1 MKITLLLFLLFLPAF
16 FAASEL
22 SFLLIRP
29 SKVLRLIEEKKKGAF
44 SILKI
49 QKRFRSSLIASQFGV
64 TISLIAIGW
73 LSNNLANDYWKSNIL
88 SNRFYDLL
96 LFLFVVLIVTLVS
109 GLIPKAL
116 VINNPESA
124 ALRLTSIFDA
134 VRKAMNPIVKTIE
147 FFASACLGLFNLNN
161 KWDSLNSGLSAG
173 ELETLIETNNVTGLK
188 PDEKNILE
196 GVFALKDTQVKEV
209 MIPRSEMVTLPK
221 NITFSELMKQVDKTR
236 HARFFVIGES
246 LDDVLGVL
254 DLRYLAK
261 PISKGEMEADTLL
274 EPFLLPVTKIIETCS
289 LAEIFPI
296 VRDYNPFLLV
306 VDEHGGT
313 AGLVTYSDFLGWL
326 LGGHIEEWGGE
337 ELVEIAPNTYLVDA
351 SINIELLAEK
361 LGLKLPED
369 YEYSTLGGFLMSL
382 FKKLPEKGASV
393 DFDNFR
399 FVVQTIEEPNRI
411 GKVKIIKKTGNGKG
425 KNLRTDQP

>member
-1 MKITLLLFLLFLPAF
+1 MKITFLLLLLILPAF

-22 SFLLIRP
+22 SFLLLRP
-29 SKVLRLIEEKKKGAF
+29 SKVLRLIEEKRKGAF

-73 LSNNLANDYWKSNIL
+73 VSKGMTYDFWSENIF
-88 SNRFYDLL
+88 SNRFYDLIFF
-96 LFLFVVLIVTLVS
+96 LFLVLIVTLIS

-124 ALRLTSIFDA
+124 ALRLTTIFDA
-134 VRKAMNPIVKTIE
+134 VRKGMKPIISIIE
-147 FFASACLGLFNLNN
+147 FFASACLRLFNLNN

-173 ELETLIETNNVTGLK
+173 ELETLIETDNVTGLK

-209 MIPRSEMVTLPK
+209 MIPRSEMVTLPR
-221 NITFSELMKQVDKTR
+221 NITFAQLMEQVDKTR

-246 LDDVLGVL
+246 LDDVLGVI

-261 PISKGEMEADTLL
+261 PISKSEMEANTLL
-274 EPFLLPVTKIIETCS
+274 EPFLLPVTKVIETCS
-289 LAEIFPI
+289 LAEILPL

-313 AGLVTYSDFLGWL
+313 EGMITAADLTGEIVGEEMLNSRIYSDMKMLDNFSMKWSIAGKSEI
-326 LGGHIEEWGGE
+326 IE
-337 ELVEIAPNTYLVDA
+337 
-351 SINIELLAEK
+351 INKK
-361 LGLKLPED
+361 LGCLIPEGPD
-369 YEYSTLGGFLMSL
+369 YHTLAGFLLEKFQMVPKIGDILDYKNIKFEIISMSGP
-382 FKKLPEKGASV
+382 KI
-393 DFDNFR
+393 DR
-399 FVVQTIEEPNRI
+399 
-411 GKVKIIKKTGNGKG
+411 VKIILLKS
-425 KNLRTDQP
+425 

>member
-1 MKITLLLFLLFLPAF
+1 MKITLLFLLLIFPAF

-29 SKVLRLIEEKKKGAF
+29 SKVLRLIEEKRKGAF

-64 TISLIAIGW
+64 TISLIAVGW
-73 LSNNLANDYWKSNIL
+73 LSKGLANDFWNLNKF
-88 SNRFYDLL
+88 SNRIYDLL
-96 LFLFVVLIVTLVS
+96 FFLFIVFVVTLIS

-124 ALRLTSIFDA
+124 ALRLTTIFDA
-134 VRKAMNPIVKTIE
+134 VRKGMQPIVSVIE
-147 FFASACLGLFNLNN
+147 FFASACLRLFNLNN
-161 KWDSLNSGLSAG
+161 KWDSLNSVLSAG
-173 ELETLIETNNVTGLK
+173 ELETLIETDNVTGLK

-221 NITFSELMKQVDKTR
+221 NITFAELMKQVDKTR

-261 PISKGEMEADTLL
+261 PISKSEMGANTLL
-274 EPFLLPVTKIIETCS
+274 EPFLLPVTKVIETCS
-289 LAEIFPI
+289 LAEILPI

-313 AGLVTYSDFLGWL
+313 EGLITAADLTGEIVGEEMLNSRVYSDMKMLDNFSKKWSIAGKAEI
-326 LGGHIEEWGGE
+326 IE
-337 ELVEIAPNTYLVDA
+337 
-351 SINIELLAEK
+351 INKK
-361 LGLKLPED
+361 LGCFLPEGAD
-369 YEYSTLGGFLMSL
+369 YHTLAGFLLEKFQMVPKIGDSLDFKNIKFEIISMSGP
-382 FKKLPEKGASV
+382 KI
-393 DFDNFR
+393 DR
-399 FVVQTIEEPNRI
+399 
-411 GKVKIIKKTGNGKG
+411 VKIFLPKS
-425 KNLRTDQP
+425 

>member
-1 MKITLLLFLLFLPAF
+1 MKITLLLLLLIFPAF

-29 SKVLRLIEEKKKGAF
+29 SKVLRLIEEKRKGAF

-64 TISLIAIGW
+64 TISLIAVGW
-73 LSNNLANDYWKSNIL
+73 ISKGLANEFWNLNKF
-88 SNRFYDLL
+88 SNRIYDLL
-96 LFLFVVLIVTLVS
+96 LFLFIVLIVTLIS

-124 ALRLTSIFDA
+124 ALRLTTIFDA
-134 VRKAMNPIVKTIE
+134 VRKGMQPIVSVIE
-147 FFASACLGLFNLNN
+147 FFASACLRLFNLNN
-161 KWDSLNSGLSAG
+161 KWDSLNSVLSAG
-173 ELETLIETNNVTGLK
+173 ELETLIETDNVTGLK

-209 MIPRSEMVTLPK
+209 MITRSEMVTLPK
-221 NITFSELMKQVDKTR
+221 NITFAELMKQVDKTR

-261 PISKGEMEADTLL
+261 PISKSEMEANTLL
-274 EPFLLPVTKIIETCS
+274 EPFLLPVTKVIETCS
-289 LAEIFPI
+289 LAEILPI

-313 AGLVTYSDFLGWL
+313 EGLITAADLTGEIVGEEMLNSRVYSDMKMLDNFSKKWSIAGKAEI
-326 LGGHIEEWGGE
+326 IE
-337 ELVEIAPNTYLVDA
+337 
-351 SINIELLAEK
+351 INKK
-361 LGLKLPED
+361 LGCFIPEGAD
-369 YEYSTLGGFLMSL
+369 YHTLAGFLLEKFQMVPKIGDSLDFKNIKFEIISMSGP
-382 FKKLPEKGASV
+382 KI
-393 DFDNFR
+393 DR
-399 FVVQTIEEPNRI
+399 
-411 GKVKIIKKTGNGKG
+411 VKIFLPKS
-425 KNLRTDQP
+425 

>member
-1 MKITLLLFLLFLPAF
+1 MKITVLLFLLFLPAF

-49 QKRFRSSLIASQFGV
+49 QQRFRSSLIASQFGV

-73 LSNNLANDYWKSNIL
+73 VSRNMAIDYWSKNIL
-88 SNRFYDLL
+88 QNRFYDLI
-96 LFLFVVLIVTLVS
+96 LFVFIVLIATLVS

-124 ALRLTSIFDA
+124 ALRLTSLFDV
-134 VRKAMNPIVKTIE
+134 VRKGMQPVVSIIE
-147 FFASACLGLFNLNN
+147 FLVSGCLRLFHLNN

-173 ELETLIETNNVTGLK
+173 ELETLIETDNVTGLK

-209 MIPRSEMVTLPK
+209 MIPRSEMVTLPR
-221 NITFSELMKQVDKTR
+221 NITYSQLMKKVHKTR
-236 HARFFVIGES
+236 HARFFVIGDS

-254 DLRYLAK
+254 DLRSLAK
-261 PISKGEMEADTLL
+261 PISKSEMEADTLL
-274 EPFLLPVTKIIETCS
+274 EPFLLPVTKVIETCS
-289 LAEIFPI
+289 LAEILPI
-296 VRDYNPFLLV
+296 VREYNPFLLV

-313 AGLVTYSDFLGWL
+313 EGLITAADLNGEIV
-326 LGGHIEEWGGE
+326 GE
-337 ELVEIAPNTYLVDA
+337 EMLNSRIYADMKMLDNLSRKWSLAGKSEIIE
-351 SINIELLAEK
+351 INKK
-361 LGLKLPED
+361 LGCFIPEGAD
-369 YEYSTLGGFLMSL
+369 YHTLAGFLLEKFQMVPKIGDSLDFNSIKFEIISMSGP
-382 FKKLPEKGASV
+382 KI
-393 DFDNFR
+393 DR
-399 FVVQTIEEPNRI
+399 
-411 GKVKIIKKTGNGKG
+411 VKIILPN
-425 KNLRTDQP
+425 N

>member
-1 MKITLLLFLLFLPAF
+1 MKITLLFLLLIFPAF

-29 SKVLRLIEEKKKGAF
+29 SKVLRLIEEKRKGAF

-64 TISLIAIGW
+64 TISLIAVGW
-73 LSNNLANDYWKSNIL
+73 LSKGLANEFWNLNKF
-88 SNRFYDLL
+88 SNRIYDLL
-96 LFLFVVLIVTLVS
+96 LFLFIVLIVTLIS

-124 ALRLTSIFDA
+124 ALRLTTIFDA
-134 VRKAMNPIVKTIE
+134 VRKGMQPIVSVIE
-147 FFASACLGLFNLNN
+147 FFASACLRLFNLNN
-161 KWDSLNSGLSAG
+161 KWDSLNSVLSAG
-173 ELETLIETNNVTGLK
+173 ELETLIETDNVTGLK

-221 NITFSELMKQVDKTR
+221 NITFAELMKQVDKTR

-261 PISKGEMEADTLL
+261 PISKSEMEANTLL
-274 EPFLLPVTKIIETCS
+274 EPFLLPVTKVIETCS
-289 LAEIFPI
+289 LAEILPI

-313 AGLVTYSDFLGWL
+313 EGLITAADLTGEIVGEEMLNSRVYSDMKMLDNFSKKWSIAGKAEI
-326 LGGHIEEWGGE
+326 IE
-337 ELVEIAPNTYLVDA
+337 
-351 SINIELLAEK
+351 INKK
-361 LGLKLPED
+361 LGCFLPEGAD
-369 YEYSTLGGFLMSL
+369 YHTLAGFLLEKFQMVPKIGDSLEFKNIKFEIISMSGP
-382 FKKLPEKGASV
+382 KI
-393 DFDNFR
+393 DR
-399 FVVQTIEEPNRI
+399 
-411 GKVKIIKKTGNGKG
+411 VKIFLPKS
-425 KNLRTDQP
+425 

>member
-1 MKITLLLFLLFLPAF
+1 MKITLLFLLLIFPAF

-29 SKVLRLIEEKKKGAF
+29 SKVLRLIEEKRKGAF

-64 TISLIAIGW
+64 TISLIAVGW
-73 LSNNLANDYWKSNIL
+73 LSKGLANDFWNVNKF
-88 SNRFYDLL
+88 SNRIYDLL
-96 LFLFVVLIVTLVS
+96 LFLFIVLIVTLIS

-124 ALRLTSIFDA
+124 ALRLTTIFDA
-134 VRKAMNPIVKTIE
+134 VRKGMQPIVSVIE
-147 FFASACLGLFNLNN
+147 FFASACLRLFNLNN
-161 KWDSLNSGLSAG
+161 KWDSLNSVLSAG
-173 ELETLIETNNVTGLK
+173 ELETLIETDNVTGLK

-221 NITFSELMKQVDKTR
+221 NITFAELMKQVDKTR

-261 PISKGEMEADTLL
+261 PISKSEMGANTLL
-274 EPFLLPVTKIIETCS
+274 EPFLLPVTKVIETCS
-289 LAEIFPI
+289 LAEILPI

-313 AGLVTYSDFLGWL
+313 EGLITAADLTGEIVGEEMLNSRVYSDMKMLDNFSKKWSIAGKAEI
-326 LGGHIEEWGGE
+326 IE
-337 ELVEIAPNTYLVDA
+337 
-351 SINIELLAEK
+351 INKK
-361 LGLKLPED
+361 LGCFLPEGAD
-369 YEYSTLGGFLMSL
+369 YHTLAGFLLEKFQMVPKIGDSLDFKNVKFEIISMSGP
-382 FKKLPEKGASV
+382 KI
-393 DFDNFR
+393 DR
-399 FVVQTIEEPNRI
+399 
-411 GKVKIIKKTGNGKG
+411 VKIFLPKS
-425 KNLRTDQP
+425 

>member
-1 MKITLLLFLLFLPAF
+1 MKITLLLLLLIFPAF

-29 SKVLRLIEEKKKGAF
+29 SKVLRLIEEKRKGAF

-64 TISLIAIGW
+64 TISLIAVGW
-73 LSNNLANDYWKSNIL
+73 LSKGLANEFWNLNKF
-88 SNRFYDLL
+88 SNRIYDLL
-96 LFLFVVLIVTLVS
+96 LFLFIVLIVTLIS

-124 ALRLTSIFDA
+124 ALRLTTIFDA
-134 VRKAMNPIVKTIE
+134 VRKGMQPIVSVIE
-147 FFASACLGLFNLNN
+147 FFASACLRLFNLNN
-161 KWDSLNSGLSAG
+161 KWDSLNSVLSAG
-173 ELETLIETNNVTGLK
+173 ELETLIETDNVTGLK

-221 NITFSELMKQVDKTR
+221 NITFAELMKQVDKTR

-261 PISKGEMEADTLL
+261 PISKSEMGANTLL
-274 EPFLLPVTKIIETCS
+274 EPFLLPVTKVIETCS
-289 LAEIFPI
+289 LAEILPI

-313 AGLVTYSDFLGWL
+313 EGLITAADLTGEIVGEEMLNSRVYSDMKMLDNFSKKWSIAGKAEI
-326 LGGHIEEWGGE
+326 IE
-337 ELVEIAPNTYLVDA
+337 
-351 SINIELLAEK
+351 INKK
-361 LGLKLPED
+361 LGCFLPEGAD
-369 YEYSTLGGFLMSL
+369 YHTLAGFLLEKFQMVPKIGDSLEFKNIKFEIISMSGP
-382 FKKLPEKGASV
+382 KI
-393 DFDNFR
+393 DR
-399 FVVQTIEEPNRI
+399 
-411 GKVKIIKKTGNGKG
+411 VKIFLPKSQN
-425 KNLRTDQP
+425 

>member
-1 MKITLLLFLLFLPAF
+1 MKITLLFLLLIFPAF

-29 SKVLRLIEEKKKGAF
+29 SKVLRLIEEKRKGAF

-64 TISLIAIGW
+64 TISLIAVGW
-73 LSNNLANDYWKSNIL
+73 LSKGLANDFWNVNKF
-88 SNRFYDLL
+88 SNRIYDLL
-96 LFLFVVLIVTLVS
+96 LFLFIVLIVTLIS

-124 ALRLTSIFDA
+124 ALRLTTIFDA
-134 VRKAMNPIVKTIE
+134 VRKGMQPIVSVIE
-147 FFASACLGLFNLNN
+147 FFASACLRLFNLNN
-161 KWDSLNSGLSAG
+161 KWDSLNSVLSAG
-173 ELETLIETNNVTGLK
+173 ELETLIETDNVTGLK

-221 NITFSELMKQVDKTR
+221 NITFAELMKQVDKTR

-261 PISKGEMEADTLL
+261 PISKSEMGANTLL
-274 EPFLLPVTKIIETCS
+274 EPFILPVTKVIETCS
-289 LAEIFPI
+289 LAEILPI

-313 AGLVTYSDFLGWL
+313 EGLITAADLTGEIVGEEMLNSRVYSDMKMLDNFSKKWSIAGKAEI
-326 LGGHIEEWGGE
+326 IE
-337 ELVEIAPNTYLVDA
+337 
-351 SINIELLAEK
+351 INKK
-361 LGLKLPED
+361 LGCFLPEGAD
-369 YEYSTLGGFLMSL
+369 YHTLAGFLLEKFQMVPKIGDSLEFKNIKFEIISMSGP
-382 FKKLPEKGASV
+382 KI
-393 DFDNFR
+393 DR
-399 FVVQTIEEPNRI
+399 
-411 GKVKIIKKTGNGKG
+411 VKIFLPKS
-425 KNLRTDQP
+425 

>member
-1 MKITLLLFLLFLPAF
+1 MKITLILFLLVFPAF

-22 SFLLIRP
+22 SVLLIRP
-29 SKVLRLIEEKKKGAF
+29 SKVLRLIEEKKEGAN

-49 QKRFRSSLIASQFGV
+49 QKRFRSSLISSQFGV

-73 LSNNLANDYWKSNIL
+73 LGNGLAQDLWQDSSYKT
-88 SNRFYDLL
+88 RFLDLT
-96 LFLFVVLIVTLVS
+96 LFLIIVFISTLIS
-109 GLIPKAL
+109 GLIPKAI

-124 ALRLTSIFDA
+124 ALKLTTIFEA
-134 VRKAMNPIVKTIE
+134 VRKGMKPVLSIIE
-147 FFASACLGLFNLNN
+147 FFVSACLRLLKLNN

-188 PDEKNILE
+188 PDEKNIIE
-196 GVFALKDTQVKEV
+196 GVFALKDTQVREV

-221 NITFSELMKQVDKTR
+221 DITFSELMKKVDKSR

-261 PISKGEMEADTLL
+261 PISKSQLGADTSL
-274 EPFLLPVTKIIETCS
+274 EPFLLPVTKVLETCS
-289 LAEIFPI
+289 LAEILPL

-313 AGLVTYSDFLGWL
+313 EGLITAADLTGEIVGDEMQNNSMNVDMKQLDNSQKKWSIAGKAEIVEINKKLGCHILEGDDYHTLAGFLLERFQMIPKIGDFLEFKN
-326 LGGHIEEWGGE
+326 IKF
-337 ELVEIAPNTYLVDA
+337 EII
-351 SINIELLAEK
+351 S
-361 LGLKLPED
+361 
-369 YEYSTLGGFLMSL
+369 MSG
-382 FKKLPEKGASV
+382 P
-393 DFDNFR
+393 
-399 FVVQTIEEPNRI
+399 RI
-411 GKVKIIKKTGNGKG
+411 DRVKI
-425 KNLRTDQP
+425 NLIDSKS

>member
-1 MKITLLLFLLFLPAF
+1 MKITLLFLLLIFPAF

-29 SKVLRLIEEKKKGAF
+29 SKVLRLIEEKRKGAF

-64 TISLIAIGW
+64 TISLVAVGW
-73 LSNNLANDYWKSNIL
+73 LSKGLANEFWNLNKF
-88 SNRFYDLL
+88 SNRIYDLL
-96 LFLFVVLIVTLVS
+96 LFLFIVLIVTLIS

-124 ALRLTSIFDA
+124 ALRLTTIFDA
-134 VRKAMNPIVKTIE
+134 VRKGMQPIVSVIE
-147 FFASACLGLFNLNN
+147 FFASACLRLFNLNN
-161 KWDSLNSGLSAG
+161 KWDSLNSVLSAG
-173 ELETLIETNNVTGLK
+173 ELETLIETDNVTGLK

-221 NITFSELMKQVDKTR
+221 NITFAELMKQVDKTR

-261 PISKGEMEADTLL
+261 PISKSEMGANTLL
-274 EPFLLPVTKIIETCS
+274 EPFLLPVTKVIETCS
-289 LAEIFPI
+289 LAEILPI

-313 AGLVTYSDFLGWL
+313 EGLITAADLTGEIVGEEMLNSRVYSDMKMLDNFSKKWSIAGKAEI
-326 LGGHIEEWGGE
+326 IE
-337 ELVEIAPNTYLVDA
+337 
-351 SINIELLAEK
+351 INKK
-361 LGLKLPED
+361 LGCFLPEGAD
-369 YEYSTLGGFLMSL
+369 YHTLAGFLLEKFQMVPKIGDSLDFKNIKFEIISMSGP
-382 FKKLPEKGASV
+382 KI
-393 DFDNFR
+393 DR
-399 FVVQTIEEPNRI
+399 
-411 GKVKIIKKTGNGKG
+411 VKIFLPKS
-425 KNLRTDQP
+425 

>member
-1 MKITLLLFLLFLPAF
+1 MKITLLFLLLIFPAF

-29 SKVLRLIEEKKKGAF
+29 SKVLRLIEEKRKGAF

-64 TISLIAIGW
+64 TISLIAVGW
-73 LSNNLANDYWKSNIL
+73 LSKGLANDFWNVNKF
-88 SNRFYDLL
+88 SNRIYDLL
-96 LFLFVVLIVTLVS
+96 LFLFIVLIVTLIS

-124 ALRLTSIFDA
+124 ALRLTTIFDA
-134 VRKAMNPIVKTIE
+134 VRKGMQPIVSVIE
-147 FFASACLGLFNLNN
+147 FFASACLRLFNLNN
-161 KWDSLNSGLSAG
+161 KWDSLNSVLSAG

-221 NITFSELMKQVDKTR
+221 NITFAELMKQVDKTR

-261 PISKGEMEADTLL
+261 PISKSEMGANTLL
-274 EPFLLPVTKIIETCS
+274 EPFLLPVTKVIETCS
-289 LAEIFPI
+289 LAEILPI

-313 AGLVTYSDFLGWL
+313 EGLITAADLTGEIVGEEMLNSRVYSDMKMLDNFSKKWSIAGKAEI
-326 LGGHIEEWGGE
+326 IE
-337 ELVEIAPNTYLVDA
+337 
-351 SINIELLAEK
+351 INKK
-361 LGLKLPED
+361 LGCFLPEGAD
-369 YEYSTLGGFLMSL
+369 YHTLAGFLLEKFQMVPKIGDSLDFKSIKFEIISMSGP
-382 FKKLPEKGASV
+382 KI
-393 DFDNFR
+393 DR
-399 FVVQTIEEPNRI
+399 
-411 GKVKIIKKTGNGKG
+411 VKIFLPKS
-425 KNLRTDQP
+425 

>member
-1 MKITLLLFLLFLPAF
+1 MKITLLFLLLIFPAF

-29 SKVLRLIEEKKKGAF
+29 SKVLRLIEEKRKGAF

-64 TISLIAIGW
+64 TISLIAVGW
-73 LSNNLANDYWKSNIL
+73 LSKGLANDFWNVNKF
-88 SNRFYDLL
+88 SNRIYDLL
-96 LFLFVVLIVTLVS
+96 LFLFIVLIVTLIS

-124 ALRLTSIFDA
+124 ALRLTTIFDA
-134 VRKAMNPIVKTIE
+134 VRKGMQPIVSVIE
-147 FFASACLGLFNLNN
+147 FFASACLRLFNLNN
-161 KWDSLNSGLSAG
+161 KWDSLNSVLSAG
-173 ELETLIETNNVTGLK
+173 ELETLIETDNVTGLK

-221 NITFSELMKQVDKTR
+221 NITFAELMKQVDKTR

-261 PISKGEMEADTLL
+261 PISKSEMGANTLL
-274 EPFLLPVTKIIETCS
+274 EPFLLPVTKVIETCS
-289 LAEIFPI
+289 LAEILPI

-313 AGLVTYSDFLGWL
+313 EGLITAADLTGEIVGEEMLNSRVYSDMKMLDNFSQKWSIAGKAEI
-326 LGGHIEEWGGE
+326 IE
-337 ELVEIAPNTYLVDA
+337 
-351 SINIELLAEK
+351 INKK
-361 LGLKLPED
+361 LGCFLPEGAD
-369 YEYSTLGGFLMSL
+369 YHTLAGFLLEKFQMVPKIGDSLDFKNIKFEIISMSGP
-382 FKKLPEKGASV
+382 KI
-393 DFDNFR
+393 DR
-399 FVVQTIEEPNRI
+399 
-411 GKVKIIKKTGNGKG
+411 VKIFLPKS
-425 KNLRTDQP
+425 

>member
-1 MKITLLLFLLFLPAF
+1 MKITLLFLLLIFPAF

-29 SKVLRLIEEKKKGAF
+29 SKVLRLIEEKRKGAF

-64 TISLIAIGW
+64 TISLIAVGW
-73 LSNNLANDYWKSNIL
+73 LSKGLANDFWNVNKF
-88 SNRFYDLL
+88 SNRIYDLL
-96 LFLFVVLIVTLVS
+96 LFLFIVLIVTLIS

-124 ALRLTSIFDA
+124 ALRLTTIFDA
-134 VRKAMNPIVKTIE
+134 VRKGMQPIVSVIE
-147 FFASACLGLFNLNN
+147 FFASACLRLFNLNN
-161 KWDSLNSGLSAG
+161 KWDSLNSVLSAG
-173 ELETLIETNNVTGLK
+173 ELETLIETDNVTGLK

-221 NITFSELMKQVDKTR
+221 NITFAELMKQVDKTR

-261 PISKGEMEADTLL
+261 PISKSEMGANTLL
-274 EPFLLPVTKIIETCS
+274 EPFLLPVTKVIETCS
-289 LAEIFPI
+289 LAEILPI

-313 AGLVTYSDFLGWL
+313 EGLITAADLTGEIVGEEMLNSRVYSDMKMLDNFSKKWSIAGKAEI
-326 LGGHIEEWGGE
+326 IE
-337 ELVEIAPNTYLVDA
+337 
-351 SINIELLAEK
+351 INKK
-361 LGLKLPED
+361 LGCFLPEGAD
-369 YEYSTLGGFLMSL
+369 YHTLAGFLLEKFQMVPKIGDGLEFKNIKFEIISMSGP
-382 FKKLPEKGASV
+382 KI
-393 DFDNFR
+393 DR
-399 FVVQTIEEPNRI
+399 
-411 GKVKIIKKTGNGKG
+411 VKIFLPKS
-425 KNLRTDQP
+425 

>member
-1 MKITLLLFLLFLPAF
+1 MKITLLFLLLIFPAF

-29 SKVLRLIEEKKKGAF
+29 SKVLRLIEEKRKGAF

-64 TISLIAIGW
+64 TISLIAVGW
-73 LSNNLANDYWKSNIL
+73 LSKGLANDFWTVNKF
-88 SNRFYDLL
+88 SNRIYDLL
-96 LFLFVVLIVTLVS
+96 LFLFIVLIVTLIS

-124 ALRLTSIFDA
+124 ALRLTTIFDA
-134 VRKAMNPIVKTIE
+134 VRKGMQPIVSVIE
-147 FFASACLGLFNLNN
+147 FFASACLRLFNLNN
-161 KWDSLNSGLSAG
+161 KWDSLNSVLSAG
-173 ELETLIETNNVTGLK
+173 ELETLIETDNVTGLK

-221 NITFSELMKQVDKTR
+221 NITFAELMKQVDKTR

-261 PISKGEMEADTLL
+261 PISKSEMGANTLL
-274 EPFLLPVTKIIETCS
+274 EPFLLPVTKVIETCS
-289 LAEIFPI
+289 LAEILPI

-313 AGLVTYSDFLGWL
+313 EGLITAADLTGEIVGEEMLNSRVYSDMKMLDNFSKKWSIAGKAEI
-326 LGGHIEEWGGE
+326 IE
-337 ELVEIAPNTYLVDA
+337 
-351 SINIELLAEK
+351 INKK
-361 LGLKLPED
+361 LGCFLPEGAD
-369 YEYSTLGGFLMSL
+369 YHTLAGFLLEKFQMVPKIGDSLEFKNIKFEIISMSGP
-382 FKKLPEKGASV
+382 KI
-393 DFDNFR
+393 DR
-399 FVVQTIEEPNRI
+399 
-411 GKVKIIKKTGNGKG
+411 VKIFLPKS
-425 KNLRTDQP
+425 

>member
-1 MKITLLLFLLFLPAF
+1 MKIFCLLLLLFFPAF

-29 SKVLRLIEEKKKGAF
+29 SKVLRLIEEKRKGAF

-49 QKRFRSSLIASQFGV
+49 QKRFRSSLIASQLGV
-64 TISLIAIGW
+64 SISLIAIGW
-73 LSNNLANDYWKSNIL
+73 ISNSMANDYWSNEFFKSRI
-88 SNRFYDLL
+88 YDLL
-96 LFLFVVLIVTLVS
+96 LFLFVVFIVTLVA

-124 ALRLTSIFDA
+124 ALRLTTIFDA
-134 VRKAMNPIVKTIE
+134 VRKGMQPIISIIE
-147 FFASACLGLFNLNN
+147 FFASACLRLFNLNN

-173 ELETLIETNNVTGLK
+173 ELETLIETDNVTGLK

-221 NITFSELMKQVDKTR
+221 SSTFAELMKQVHKTR
-236 HARFFVIGES
+236 HARFFVIGNS
-246 LDDVLGVL
+246 LDDVLGVI

-261 PISKGEMEADTLL
+261 PISKSEMQGNTPL
-274 EPFLLPVTKIIETCS
+274 EPFLLPVTKVIETCS
-289 LAEIFPI
+289 LAEILPI

-313 AGLVTYSDFLGWL
+313 EGLITAADLTGEIVGEEMLNRSIYSDMKMLDNFSKKWSIAGKAEI
-326 LGGHIEEWGGE
+326 IE
-337 ELVEIAPNTYLVDA
+337 
-351 SINIELLAEK
+351 INKK
-361 LGLKLPED
+361 LGCLIPEGSD
-369 YEYSTLGGFLMSL
+369 YHTLAGFLLERFQMVPKIGDRLEFKNIKFEIISMSGP
-382 FKKLPEKGASV
+382 KI
-393 DFDNFR
+393 DR
-399 FVVQTIEEPNRI
+399 
-411 GKVKIIKKTGNGKG
+411 VKIILPNS
-425 KNLRTDQP
+425 

>member
-1 MKITLLLFLLFLPAF
+1 MKITLILFLLAFPAF

-22 SFLLIRP
+22 SVLLIRP
-29 SKVLRLIEEKKKGAF
+29 SKVLRLIEEKREGAN

-49 QKRFRSSLIASQFGV
+49 QKRFRSSLISSQFGV

-73 LSNNLANDYWKSNIL
+73 LGNGLARDFWQDNSLKT
-88 SNRFYDLL
+88 RFLDLT
-96 LFLFVVLIVTLVS
+96 LFLIIVFISTLIS
-109 GLIPKAL
+109 GLIPKAI

-124 ALRLTSIFDA
+124 ALKLTTIFEA
-134 VRKAMNPIVKTIE
+134 VRKGMKPLVSIIE
-147 FFASACLGLFNLNN
+147 FFVSACLRLLKLNN

-188 PDEKNILE
+188 PDEKNIIE

-221 NITFSELMKQVDKTR
+221 DITFSELMRKVDKSR
-236 HARFFVIGES
+236 HARFFVTGES

-261 PISKGEMEADTLL
+261 PISKSQLGADTSL
-274 EPFLLPVTKIIETCS
+274 EPFLLPVTKVLETCS
-289 LAEIFPI
+289 LAEILPL

-313 AGLVTYSDFLGWL
+313 EGLITAADLT
-326 LGGHIEEWGGE
+326 GE
-337 ELVEIAPNTYLVDA
+337 IVGDEMQNN
-351 SINIELLAEK
+351 SINIDMKQLDNSQKKWSIAGKAEIVEINKK
-361 LGLKLPED
+361 LGFQIIEGED
-369 YEYSTLGGFLMSL
+369 YHTLAGFLLERFQMVPKIGDILEFKNIKFEIISMSG
-382 FKKLPEKGASV
+382 P
-393 DFDNFR
+393 
-399 FVVQTIEEPNRI
+399 RI
-411 GKVKIIKKTGNGKG
+411 DRVKI
-425 KNLRTDQP
+425 NLIDSKS

>member
-1 MKITLLLFLLFLPAF
+1 MKIAFILFLLAFPAF

-22 SFLLIRP
+22 SILLIRP
-29 SKVLRLIEEKKKGAF
+29 SKVLRLREEKRGGAN

-49 QKRFRSSLIASQFGV
+49 QKRFRSSLITSQFGV

-73 LSNNLANDYWKSNIL
+73 LGNGLARDIWKTNSFESRI
-88 SNRFYDLL
+88 YDLS
-96 LFLFVVLIVTLVS
+96 LFSIIVLISTLIS
-109 GLIPKAL
+109 GLIPKAI

-124 ALRLTSIFDA
+124 ALKLTTLFEA
-134 VRKAMNPIVKTIE
+134 VRKGMKPIVSIIE
-147 FFASACLGLFNLNN
+147 FFASACLGLLKLNN

-188 PDEKNILE
+188 PDEKNIIE

-221 NITFSELMKQVDKTR
+221 DIIFSDLMKKVDSSR
-236 HARFFVIGES
+236 HARFFVIGDS

-261 PISKGEMEADTLL
+261 PISKSQLGANTSL
-274 EPFLLPVTKIIETCS
+274 EPFLLPVTKVLETCS
-289 LAEIFPI
+289 LAEILPV

-313 AGLVTYSDFLGWL
+313 EGLITAADLTGEIVGDEMQSNGINTDMKQLDNSLRKWSIAGKAEI
-326 LGGHIEEWGGE
+326 IE
-337 ELVEIAPNTYLVDA
+337 
-351 SINIELLAEK
+351 INKK
-361 LGLKLPED
+361 LGCQIAEGKD
-369 YEYSTLGGFLMSL
+369 YHTLAGFLLDRFQKIPKIGDNLECKNVQFEIISMSGP
-382 FKKLPEKGASV
+382 KI
-393 DFDNFR
+393 DR
-399 FVVQTIEEPNRI
+399 
-411 GKVKIIKKTGNGKG
+411 VKIILLDSKS
-425 KNLRTDQP
+425 

>member
-1 MKITLLLFLLFLPAF
+1 MKITLLLLLLIFPAF

-29 SKVLRLIEEKKKGAF
+29 SKVLRLIEEKRRGAF

-64 TISLIAIGW
+64 TISLIAVGW
-73 LSNNLANDYWKSNIL
+73 ISKGLANEFWNLNKF
-88 SNRFYDLL
+88 SNRIYDLL
-96 LFLFVVLIVTLVS
+96 LFLFIVLIVTLIS

-124 ALRLTSIFDA
+124 ALRLTTIFDA
-134 VRKAMNPIVKTIE
+134 VRKGMQPIVSVIE
-147 FFASACLGLFNLNN
+147 FFASACLRLFNLNN
-161 KWDSLNSGLSAG
+161 KWDSLNSVLSAG
-173 ELETLIETNNVTGLK
+173 ELETLIETDNVTGLK

-209 MIPRSEMVTLPK
+209 MIPRSEMATLPK
-221 NITFSELMKQVDKTR
+221 NITFAELMKQVDKTR

-261 PISKGEMEADTLL
+261 PISKSEMEANTLL
-274 EPFLLPVTKIIETCS
+274 EPFLLPVTKVIETCS
-289 LAEIFPI
+289 LAEILPI

-313 AGLVTYSDFLGWL
+313 EGLITAADLTGEIVGEEMLNSRLYSDMKMLDNFSKKWSIAGKAEI
-326 LGGHIEEWGGE
+326 IE
-337 ELVEIAPNTYLVDA
+337 
-351 SINIELLAEK
+351 INKK
-361 LGLKLPED
+361 LGCFIPEGAD
-369 YEYSTLGGFLMSL
+369 YHTLAGFLLEKFQMVPKIGDSLDFKNIKFEIISMSGP
-382 FKKLPEKGASV
+382 KI
-393 DFDNFR
+393 DR
-399 FVVQTIEEPNRI
+399 
-411 GKVKIIKKTGNGKG
+411 VKIFLP
-425 KNLRTDQP
+425 KN

>member
-1 MKITLLLFLLFLPAF
+1 MKITLILFLLAFPAF

-22 SFLLIRP
+22 SVLLIRP
-29 SKVLRLIEEKKKGAF
+29 SKVLRLIEEKREGAN

-49 QKRFRSSLIASQFGV
+49 QKRFRSSLISSQFGV

-73 LSNNLANDYWKSNIL
+73 LGNGLARDFWQDSSLK
-88 SNRFYDLL
+88 NRLLDLT
-96 LFLFVVLIVTLVS
+96 LFLIIVFISTLVS
-109 GLIPKAL
+109 GLIPKAI

-124 ALRLTSIFDA
+124 ALKLTTIFEA
-134 VRKAMNPIVKTIE
+134 VRKGMKPAISIIE
-147 FFASACLGLFNLNN
+147 FFVTACLRLLKLNN

-188 PDEKNILE
+188 PDEKNIIE

-221 NITFSELMKQVDKTR
+221 DITFSELMKKVDKSR

-261 PISKGEMEADTLL
+261 PISKSQLGADTSL
-274 EPFLLPVTKIIETCS
+274 EPFLLPVTKVLETCS
-289 LAEIFPI
+289 LAEILPL

-313 AGLVTYSDFLGWL
+313 EGLITAADLTGEIVGDEMQNNILNVAMKQLDNSQKKWSIAGKAE
-326 LGGHIEEWGGE
+326 I
-337 ELVEIAPNTYLVDA
+337 VEINK
-351 SINIELLAEK
+351 K
-361 LGLKLPED
+361 LGCQIVEGED
-369 YEYSTLGGFLMSL
+369 YHTLAGFLLDRLQMVPKIGDILEFKNIKFEIISMSG
-382 FKKLPEKGASV
+382 P
-393 DFDNFR
+393 
-399 FVVQTIEEPNRI
+399 RI
-411 GKVKIIKKTGNGKG
+411 DRVKI
-425 KNLRTDQP
+425 NLIDSKS

>member
-1 MKITLLLFLLFLPAF
+1 MKITLLFLLLIFPAF

-29 SKVLRLIEEKKKGAF
+29 SKVLRLIEEKRKGAF

-64 TISLIAIGW
+64 TISLIAVGW
-73 LSNNLANDYWKSNIL
+73 LSKGLANDFWNVNKF
-88 SNRFYDLL
+88 SNRIYDLL
-96 LFLFVVLIVTLVS
+96 LFLFIVLIVTLIS

-124 ALRLTSIFDA
+124 ALRLTTIFDA
-134 VRKAMNPIVKTIE
+134 VRKGMQPIVSVIE
-147 FFASACLGLFNLNN
+147 FFASACLRLFNLNN
-161 KWDSLNSGLSAG
+161 KWDSLNSVLSAG
-173 ELETLIETNNVTGLK
+173 ELETLIETDNVTGLK

-221 NITFSELMKQVDKTR
+221 NITFAELMKQVDKTR

-261 PISKGEMEADTLL
+261 PISKSEMGANTLL
-274 EPFLLPVTKIIETCS
+274 EPFLLPVTKVIETCS
-289 LAEIFPI
+289 LAEILPI

-313 AGLVTYSDFLGWL
+313 EGLITAADLTGEIVGEEMLNSRVYSDMKMLDNFSKKWSIAGKAEI
-326 LGGHIEEWGGE
+326 IE
-337 ELVEIAPNTYLVDA
+337 
-351 SINIELLAEK
+351 INKK
-361 LGLKLPED
+361 LGCFLPEGAD
-369 YEYSTLGGFLMSL
+369 YHTLAGFLLEKFQMVPKIGDSL
-382 FKKLPEKGASV
+382 DLKNIKFEIISNLTFLKSKLSPILG
-393 DFDNFR
+393 
-399 FVVQTIEEPNRI
+399 TI
-411 GKVKIIKKTGNGKG
+411 
-425 KNLRTDQP
+425 

>member
-1 MKITLLLFLLFLPAF
+1 MKITLLLLLLIFPAF

-29 SKVLRLIEEKKKGAF
+29 SKVLRLIEEKRKGAF

-73 LSNNLANDYWKSNIL
+73 LSKGLANDVWNENKF
-88 SNRFYDLL
+88 SNRIYDLL
-96 LFLFVVLIVTLVS
+96 LFLLIVLTVTLIS

-124 ALRLTSIFDA
+124 ALRLTTIFDA
-134 VRKAMNPIVKTIE
+134 VRKGMRPIVSIIE
-147 FFASACLGLFNLNN
+147 FFASACLRLFNLNN
-161 KWDSLNSGLSAG
+161 KWDSLNSVLSAG
-173 ELETLIETNNVTGLK
+173 ELETLIETDNVTGLK

-221 NITFSELMKQVDKTR
+221 NITFAELMKQVDKTR

-261 PISKGEMEADTLL
+261 PISKSEMAANTLL
-274 EPFLLPVTKIIETCS
+274 EPFLLPVTKVIETCL
-289 LAEIFPI
+289 LAEILPL

-313 AGLVTYSDFLGWL
+313 EGLITAADLTGEIVGEEMLNSRIYSDMKMLDNFSKKWSIAGKAEI
-326 LGGHIEEWGGE
+326 IE
-337 ELVEIAPNTYLVDA
+337 
-351 SINIELLAEK
+351 INKK
-361 LGLKLPED
+361 LGCFLPEGSD
-369 YEYSTLGGFLMSL
+369 YHTLAGFLLERFQMVPKIGDSLEFKNIKFEIISMSGP
-382 FKKLPEKGASV
+382 KI
-393 DFDNFR
+393 DR
-399 FVVQTIEEPNRI
+399 
-411 GKVKIIKKTGNGKG
+411 VKIFLPKS
-425 KNLRTDQP
+425 

>member
-1 MKITLLLFLLFLPAF
+1 MKITLLFLLLIFPAF

-73 LSNNLANDYWKSNIL
+73 LGKGLANDFWNEIKF
-88 SNRFYDLL
+88 SNRIYDLL
-96 LFLFVVLIVTLVS
+96 LFLFIVFIVTLIS

-124 ALRLTSIFDA
+124 ALRLTTIFDA
-134 VRKAMNPIVKTIE
+134 VRKGMQPVVSVIE
-147 FFASACLGLFNLNN
+147 FFASACLRLFHLNN
-161 KWDSLNSGLSAG
+161 KWDSLNSVLSAG
-173 ELETLIETNNVTGLK
+173 ELETLIETDNVTGLK

-221 NITFSELMKQVDKTR
+221 NITFAELMKQVDKTR

-261 PISKGEMEADTLL
+261 PISKSEMSANTLL
-274 EPFLLPVTKIIETCS
+274 EPFLLPVTKVIETCS
-289 LAEIFPI
+289 LAEILPL

-313 AGLVTYSDFLGWL
+313 EGLITAADLTGEIVGEEMLNSRMYSDMKMLDNFSKKWSIAGKAEI
-326 LGGHIEEWGGE
+326 IE
-337 ELVEIAPNTYLVDA
+337 
-351 SINIELLAEK
+351 INKK
-361 LGLKLPED
+361 LGCFLPEGADYHTLAGFLLEKFQMVPKIGDSLDFKNIKFEIISMSGPKIDRVKIFLPKKLKLTSNE
-369 YEYSTLGGFLMSL
+369 G
-382 FKKLPEKGASV
+382 
-393 DFDNFR
+393 
-399 FVVQTIEEPNRI
+399 
-411 GKVKIIKKTGNGKG
+411 
-425 KNLRTDQP
+425 

>member
-1 MKITLLLFLLFLPAF
+1 MKITLLLLLLIFPAF

-29 SKVLRLIEEKKKGAF
+29 SKVLRLIEEKRKGAF

-64 TISLIAIGW
+64 TISLIAVGW
-73 LSNNLANDYWKSNIL
+73 LSKGLANDFWNVNKF
-88 SNRFYDLL
+88 SNRIFDLL
-96 LFLFVVLIVTLVS
+96 LFLFIVLIVTLIS

-124 ALRLTSIFDA
+124 ALRLTTIFDA
-134 VRKAMNPIVKTIE
+134 VRKGMQPIVSVIE
-147 FFASACLGLFNLNN
+147 FFASACLRLFNLNN
-161 KWDSLNSGLSAG
+161 KWDSLNSVLSAG
-173 ELETLIETNNVTGLK
+173 ELETLIETDNVTGLK

-221 NITFSELMKQVDKTR
+221 NITFAELMKQVDKTR

-261 PISKGEMEADTLL
+261 PISKSEMGANTLL
-274 EPFLLPVTKIIETCS
+274 EPFLLPVTKVIETCS
-289 LAEIFPI
+289 LAEILPI

-313 AGLVTYSDFLGWL
+313 EGLITAADLTGEIVGEEMLNSRVYSDMKMLDNFSKKWSIAGKAEI
-326 LGGHIEEWGGE
+326 IE
-337 ELVEIAPNTYLVDA
+337 
-351 SINIELLAEK
+351 INKK
-361 LGLKLPED
+361 LGCFLPEGAD
-369 YEYSTLGGFLMSL
+369 YHTLAGFLLEKFQMVPKIGDSLEFKNIKFEIISMSGP
-382 FKKLPEKGASV
+382 KI
-393 DFDNFR
+393 DR
-399 FVVQTIEEPNRI
+399 
-411 GKVKIIKKTGNGKG
+411 VKIFLPKS
-425 KNLRTDQP
+425 

>member
-1 MKITLLLFLLFLPAF
+1 MKITLLFLLLIFPAF

-29 SKVLRLIEEKKKGAF
+29 SKVLRLIEEKRKGAF

-64 TISLIAIGW
+64 TISLIAVGW
-73 LSNNLANDYWKSNIL
+73 LSKGLANDFWNVNKF
-88 SNRFYDLL
+88 SNRIYDLL
-96 LFLFVVLIVTLVS
+96 LFLFIVLIVTLIS

-124 ALRLTSIFDA
+124 ALRLTTIFDA
-134 VRKAMNPIVKTIE
+134 VRKGMQPIVSVIE
-147 FFASACLGLFNLNN
+147 FFASACLRLFNLNN
-161 KWDSLNSGLSAG
+161 KWDSLNSVLSAG

-221 NITFSELMKQVDKTR
+221 NITFAELMKQVDKTR

-261 PISKGEMEADTLL
+261 PISKSEMEANTLL
-274 EPFLLPVTKIIETCS
+274 EPFLLPVTKVIETCS
-289 LAEIFPI
+289 LAEILPI

-313 AGLVTYSDFLGWL
+313 EGLITAADLTGEIVGEEMLNSRVYSDMKMLDNFSKKWSIAGKAEI
-326 LGGHIEEWGGE
+326 IE
-337 ELVEIAPNTYLVDA
+337 
-351 SINIELLAEK
+351 INKK
-361 LGLKLPED
+361 LGCFLPEGAD
-369 YEYSTLGGFLMSL
+369 YHTLAGFLLEKFQMVPKIGDNLEFKNIKFEIISMSGP
-382 FKKLPEKGASV
+382 KI
-393 DFDNFR
+393 DR
-399 FVVQTIEEPNRI
+399 
-411 GKVKIIKKTGNGKG
+411 VKIFLPKS
-425 KNLRTDQP
+425 

>member
-1 MKITLLLFLLFLPAF
+1 MKITLLFLLLIFPAF

-29 SKVLRLIEEKKKGAF
+29 SKVLRLIEEKRKGAF

-64 TISLIAIGW
+64 TISLIAVGW
-73 LSNNLANDYWKSNIL
+73 LSKGLANDFWNVNKF
-88 SNRFYDLL
+88 SNRIYDLL
-96 LFLFVVLIVTLVS
+96 LFLFIVLIVTLIS

-124 ALRLTSIFDA
+124 ALRLTTIFDA
-134 VRKAMNPIVKTIE
+134 VRKGMQPIVSVIE
-147 FFASACLGLFNLNN
+147 FFASACLRLFNLNN
-161 KWDSLNSGLSAG
+161 KWDSLNSVLSAG
-173 ELETLIETNNVTGLK
+173 ELETLIETDNVTGLK

-221 NITFSELMKQVDKTR
+221 NITFAELMKQVDKTR

-254 DLRYLAK
+254 DFRYLAK
-261 PISKGEMEADTLL
+261 PISKSEMGANTLL
-274 EPFLLPVTKIIETCS
+274 EPFLLPVTKVIETCS
-289 LAEIFPI
+289 LAEILPI

-313 AGLVTYSDFLGWL
+313 EGLITAADLTGEIVGEEMLNSRVYSDMKMLDNFSKKWSIAGKAEI
-326 LGGHIEEWGGE
+326 IE
-337 ELVEIAPNTYLVDA
+337 
-351 SINIELLAEK
+351 INKK
-361 LGLKLPED
+361 LGCFLPEGAD
-369 YEYSTLGGFLMSL
+369 YHTLAGFLLEKFQMVPKIGDSLEFKNIKFEIISMSGP
-382 FKKLPEKGASV
+382 KI
-393 DFDNFR
+393 DR
-399 FVVQTIEEPNRI
+399 
-411 GKVKIIKKTGNGKG
+411 VKIFLPKS
-425 KNLRTDQP
+425 

>member
-1 MKITLLLFLLFLPAF
+1 MKITLLFLLLVFPAF

-29 SKVLRLIEEKKKGAF
+29 SKVLRLIEEKRKGAF

-73 LSNNLANDYWKSNIL
+73 LSKGLANDVWNENKF
-88 SNRFYDLL
+88 SNRIYDLL
-96 LFLFVVLIVTLVS
+96 LFLLIVLTVTLIS

-124 ALRLTSIFDA
+124 ALRLTTIFDA
-134 VRKAMNPIVKTIE
+134 VRKGMRPIVSIIE
-147 FFASACLGLFNLNN
+147 FFASACLRLFNLNN
-161 KWDSLNSGLSAG
+161 KWDSLNSVLSAG
-173 ELETLIETNNVTGLK
+173 ELETLIETDNVTGLK

-221 NITFSELMKQVDKTR
+221 NITFAELMKQVDKTR

-261 PISKGEMEADTLL
+261 PISKSEMAANTLL
-274 EPFLLPVTKIIETCS
+274 EPFLLPVTKVIETCL
-289 LAEIFPI
+289 LAEILPL

-313 AGLVTYSDFLGWL
+313 EGLITAADLTGEIVGEEMLNSRIYSDMKMLDNFSKKWSIAGKAEI
-326 LGGHIEEWGGE
+326 IE
-337 ELVEIAPNTYLVDA
+337 
-351 SINIELLAEK
+351 INKK
-361 LGLKLPED
+361 LGCFLPEGSD
-369 YEYSTLGGFLMSL
+369 YHTLAGFLLERFQMVPKIGDSLEFKNIKFEIISMSGP
-382 FKKLPEKGASV
+382 KI
-393 DFDNFR
+393 DR
-399 FVVQTIEEPNRI
+399 
-411 GKVKIIKKTGNGKG
+411 VKIFLPKI
-425 KNLRTDQP
+425 

>member
-1 MKITLLLFLLFLPAF
+1 MKITLLFLLLIFPAF

-29 SKVLRLIEEKKKGAF
+29 SKVLRLIEEKRKGAF

-64 TISLIAIGW
+64 TISLIALGW
-73 LSNNLANDYWKSNIL
+73 LSKGLANDFWNENKFSNQI
-88 SNRFYDLL
+88 YDLL
-96 LFLFVVLIVTLVS
+96 LFLFVVVLVTLIS

-124 ALRLTSIFDA
+124 ALRLTTIFDA
-134 VRKAMNPIVKTIE
+134 VRKGMQPIVSVIE
-147 FFASACLGLFNLNN
+147 FFASACLRLFNLNN
-161 KWDSLNSGLSAG
+161 KWDSLNSVLSAG
-173 ELETLIETNNVTGLK
+173 ELETLIETDNVTGLK

-221 NITFSELMKQVDKTR
+221 NITFAELMKQVDKTR

-261 PISKGEMEADTLL
+261 PISKSEMGANTLL
-274 EPFLLPVTKIIETCS
+274 EPFLLPVTKVIETCS
-289 LAEIFPI
+289 LAEILPI

-313 AGLVTYSDFLGWL
+313 EGLITAADLTGEIVGEEMLNSRVYSDMKMLDNFSKKWSIAGKAEI
-326 LGGHIEEWGGE
+326 IE
-337 ELVEIAPNTYLVDA
+337 
-351 SINIELLAEK
+351 INKK
-361 LGLKLPED
+361 LGCFLPEGAD
-369 YEYSTLGGFLMSL
+369 YHTLAGFLLEKFQMVPKIGDSLEFKNIKFEIISMSGP
-382 FKKLPEKGASV
+382 KI
-393 DFDNFR
+393 DR
-399 FVVQTIEEPNRI
+399 
-411 GKVKIIKKTGNGKG
+411 VKIFLPKS
-425 KNLRTDQP
+425 